1 MAQTTGVFG
10 ALSDQV
16 RKLIYDFAQAGIDE
30 LPATHGK
37 LFKSQSTTHKFERIQ
52 SIAPFGTMPAKSEG
66 AEYSFDQIQPGYSK
80 DITPVEYGFGFQWTE
95 TAMEDDD
102 YNVLA
107 QKSKWLGFSARVLQE
122 TLAANVFINGFSTQT
137 TADGVALFHTAH
149 TLKRGGTA
157 KNELS
162 TPSDLSTTSLD
173 TLRSDMRLNTKLES
187 GQLVRPA
194 KGFYLL
200 VHPSNEGLAH
210 RICHSEGLQGTANN
224 DVNHLKET
232 MDLTPLVWEYL
243 SDANAF
249 FLVAKK
255 SSAHGLIN
263 LTRVKPK
270 VSAEGVDWNTG
281 NRIVTIRMREV
292 FDSFDWRNV
301 AGTEGA

>member
-1 MAQTTGVFG
+1 
-10 ALSDQV
+10 
-16 RKLIYDFAQAGIDE
+16 
-30 LPATHGK
+30 
-37 LFKSQSTTHKFERIQ
+37 
-52 SIAPFGTMPAKSEG
+52 
-66 AEYSFDQIQPGYSK
+66 
-80 DITPVEYGFGFQWTE
+80 
-95 TAMEDDD
+95 MEDDD
-102 YNVLA
+102 EDVLA

-157 KNELS
+157 KNELT
-162 TPSDLSTTSLD
+162 TPADLSTSSLD
-173 TLRSDMRLNTKLES
+173 TMRSDMRLNTKLES

-200 VHPSNEGLAH
+200 HHPSNEGLAL

-224 DVNHLKET
+224 DINHLKET
-232 MDLTPLVWEYL
+232 MDLTPLPWEYL
-243 SDANAF
+243 SDEDAF

-255 SSAHGLIN
+255 SSAHGLLN
-263 LTRVKPK
+263 VTRVGPK
-270 VSAEGVDWNTG
+270 LNAEATDPRTG
-281 NRIVTIRMREV
+281 NRIVTIRMRDV